1 MIFQSTTPIL
11 YSSDIERSIKY
22 YTQILG
28 FADSWKW
35 DDPPTF
41 GGVNHN
47 GFNIYFCREGQGH
60 PGTWIAINVDDVDAY
75 HDQILQ
81 KGAHIVQPPQSM
93 EWGLREMLVKDP
105 DEHYIRFGQ
114 PVSLRNPS
122 DKTLP
127 ADVDFIDRVPNNA
140 ELKKLMESV
149 GWSAQEEKPPAD
161 IPLTSIAYVVLA
173 EDRKSREVVGCAFL
187 LTDNAG

>member
-1 MIFQSTTPIL
+1 
-11 YSSDIERSIKY
+11 
-22 YTQILG
+22 
-28 FADSWKW
+28 
-35 DDPPTF
+35 
-41 GGVNHN
+41 
-47 GFNIYFCREGQGH
+47 
-60 PGTWIAINVDDVDAY
+60 
-75 HDQILQ
+75 
-81 KGAHIVQPPQSM
+81 
-93 EWGLREMLVKDP
+93 MLVKDP

-187 LTDNAG
+187 LTDNAGFYYVKNVIVHHSWQGMQVGNGLMQRISDWLDKNAPDKSLVALHTGENLAPFYRKFGFAPGFSMLKRIRR